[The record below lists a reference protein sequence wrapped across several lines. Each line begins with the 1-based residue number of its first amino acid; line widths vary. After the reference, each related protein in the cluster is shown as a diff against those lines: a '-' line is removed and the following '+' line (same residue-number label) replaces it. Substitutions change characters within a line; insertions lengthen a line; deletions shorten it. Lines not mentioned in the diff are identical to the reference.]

1 MRDYPAM
8 ADHTG
13 IVEPAPR
20 RIRGYVGTTTLFD
33 TVRAHYVWDS
43 PKYPAYHIPVADVDL
58 SLLRDEDHPHRLRRG
73 PARRH
78 GLQVGDQVRPGA
90 AEVFGPDAE
99 EGVADTVRFTWD
111 ALDAWFEEDEQVYV
125 HPRNPYT
132 RVDALRSS
140 RTVTVA
146 LAGEVLAESSS
157 PVLVFET
164 GLTTRYY
171 FDRTDVS
178 FAHLTRSDTV
188 TECPYKG
195 RTSDYWT
202 VNVGDVSVPDVAWSY
217 AFPTRALSP
226 VTNLVAFYNERTD
239 ITVDGVL
246 QERPEAVR

>member
-8 ADHTG
+8 TDHTAT
-13 IVEPAPR
+13 VEPVPR
-20 RIRGYVGTTTLFD
+20 RIRGFVGSTRVFD
-33 TVRAHYVWDS
+33 TVAARYVWDT

-58 SLLRDEDHPHRLRRG
+58 SLLADDDRSRRLRRG
-73 PARRH
+73 PARTHSLRVADETRS
-78 GLQVGDQVRPGA
+78 GVAQVYGA
-90 AEVFGPDAE
+90 DAD
-99 EGVADTVRFTWD
+99 EGVADTVRFSWE

-125 HPRNPYT
+125 HPRNPFT

-140 RTVTVA
+140 RSVSVA
-146 LAGEVLAESSS
+146 LNGVTLAESSA

-171 FDRTDVS
+171 FDRTDVA
-178 FAHLTRSDTV
+178 FDHLTRTDTV

-202 VNVGDVSVPDVAWSY
+202 AAVGDVTVPDLAWSY

-226 VTNLVAFYNERTD
+226 VTNLVAFYDEQTD
-239 ITVDGVL
+239 VTVDGVL